1 MRLFDSAQS
10 YTNSSRSSFGFDYDQ
25 IARDGSLRLGDLLVE
40 EVEPVTPARLR
51 TKAGRLSL
59 KARLDGRPVKV
70 FEAHGERHAE
80 FIEEVTNRSELEE
93 YFPSTLFVHGRYVV
107 AEWVS
112 GKTILYPK
120 LALLT
125 SYSRSIGRFLEKS
138 AELLGALHGTRV
150 SGPSPPG
157 FDYLSDYLW
166 PRFGRAC
173 LHQDVTRLRARRALA
188 TLERAAG
195 ADRWL
200 SHPDLTPSNV
210 VFPPTGGMTVIDN
223 ELLGATPF
231 GFFDE
236 INLLNSLSE
245 QILRRHRERIRSLMQ
260 QTISLLERGYEEEL
274 FDLWAIR
281 QLGTYHVEGDI
292 EAIKDFW
299 ALDPQK
305 RKARLPVWPLV
316 RQLTS

>member
-10 YTNSSRSSFGFDYDQ
+10 YTNSSRSSFGFDFDQ
-25 IARDGSLRLGDLLVE
+25 IARDGCLRLGDLLVE
-40 EVEPVTPARLR
+40 EVEPVTPARFR

-70 FEAHGERHAE
+70 FEAHGERHAQ
-80 FIEEVTNRSELEE
+80 FIEEVTNRSELEG
-93 YFPSTLFVHGRYVV
+93 YFPNTLFVHGRYVV

-138 AELLGALHGTRV
+138 AELLRALHGTRV

-173 LHQDVTRLRARRALA
+173 LDQDVRLRARRAWA
-188 TLERAAG
+188 TLERAVG
-195 ADRWL
+195 ADRSL

-210 VFPPTGGMTVIDN
+210 VFRPTGGMTVIDN

-231 GFFDE
+231 RFLDE
-236 INLLNSLSE
+236 INLLNSLSG

-260 QTISLLERGYEEEL
+260 QTISLLERGYEDEL
-274 FDLWAIR
+274 FELWAVR
-281 QLGTYHVEGDI
+281 QVGTYHVEGDI
-292 EAIKDFW
+292 ETIEDFW
-299 ALDPQK
+299 ALDPHE